1 MKLDMRHG
9 SSVSIELGYGL
20 DNWGSISNRGSD
32 GFFFLFFTAS
42 RPAVPLQWVPGTFNL
57 GVERLGCEADRSP
70 PTSAEVN
77 NAWMY
82 ISIPQ

>member
-1 MKLDMRHG
+1 
-9 SSVSIELGYGL
+9 
-20 DNWGSISNRGSD
+20 
-32 GFFFLFFTAS
+32 
-42 RPAVPLQWVPGTFNL
+42 
-57 GVERLGCEADRSP
+57 LGCEADRSP